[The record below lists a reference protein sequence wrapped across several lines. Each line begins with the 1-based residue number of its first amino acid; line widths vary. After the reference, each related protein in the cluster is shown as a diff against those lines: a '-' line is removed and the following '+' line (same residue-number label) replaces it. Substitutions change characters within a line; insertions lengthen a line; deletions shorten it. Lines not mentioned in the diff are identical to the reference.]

1 MKSPISDT
9 PIGLTALAATP
20 YIEQVFNVLSMVEG
34 TDRRALPAPD
44 AEPAVV
50 FDGVSLAFDDKVVL
64 QDVSFRLLAGRTKI
78 VLGASGAGKSTI
90 LRIILGFLEPDAGAV
105 WVHGARVD
113 QLSEDELMAVRSHVG
128 MVFQEGALFDS
139 LTVRENAGYR
149 LYEETVGMMADA
161 DRRVDEVLA
170 LLGLQDFA
178 DRLPSELS
186 GGQRRRVAIA
196 RAIASKPRLLLY
208 DEPTT
213 GLDPVTSTA
222 IDQEIVK
229 LRDLEGGSAIV
240 VTHQLR
246 DAFYVATHTAV
257 NDGSGVQI
265 LEAERTKRG
274 EAEFLMLR
282 NGRVIF
288 EGDADAIR
296 RSRDSYV
303 RKFLS

>member
-1 MKSPISDT
+1 MLK
-9 PIGLTALAATP
+9 GAA
-20 YIEQVFNVLSMVEG
+20 
-34 TDRRALPAPD
+34 RRALPAPD

-196 RAIASKPRLLLY
+196 RAIASKPRLCC
-208 DEPTT
+208 TT
-213 GLDPVTSTA
+213 NRPRGWTQSRRPPSTRKLSSCA
-222 IDQEIVK
+222 ISKAAAQ
-229 LRDLEGGSAIV
+229 S
-240 VTHQLR
+240 
-246 DAFYVATHTAV
+246 
-257 NDGSGVQI
+257 S
-265 LEAERTKRG
+265 
-274 EAEFLMLR
+274 
-282 NGRVIF
+282 
-288 EGDADAIR
+288 
-296 RSRDSYV
+296 
-303 RKFLS
+303 